1 MKCAVVGLGR
11 MGSAVVYRLHNA
23 GHQVVGYDPS
33 EQARQEA
40 AMVGATIVSTLEEC
54 AHHAQII
61 WLMVPAGPIVDQ
73 VLKELQQH
81 LNANAIVID
90 GGNSK
95 FTDSIR
101 RFQEL
106 KGSGIEFLDCGTSG
120 GLHGKEIGFSLM
132 IGGSKKAFDLAEPIF
147 KAVAA
152 KEGYG
157 LVGPSGSGHYVKM
170 VHNGIEYA
178 LLQAYA
184 EGLQLLHEGEFKELD
199 LAKITTIWQHG
210 SIIRSWILELTHE
223 ILKKDQ
229 QLEAVSGSI
238 AESGTGAWTV
248 EEARKQKVPV
258 KLIENAL
265 QIRAWSRE
273 TGGNYATKLV
283 ALLRLAF
290 GGHVLGTKKTTK

>member
-11 MGSAVVYRLHNA
+11 MGSAIVYRLHKA
-23 GHQVVGYDPS
+23 GHEVIGYDPS
-33 EQARQEA
+33 AQARQEA
-40 AMVGATIVSTLEEC
+40 ATLGATIVATIEEC
-54 AHHAQII
+54 AHHAQIV

-73 VLKELQQH
+73 VLKELMEH
-81 LNANAIVID
+81 LNAQAIIID

-101 RFQEL
+101 RSQEFART
-106 KGSGIEFLDCGTSG
+106 GISFLDCGTSG

-132 IGGSKKAFDLAEPIF
+132 IGGSKKAFDFAEPIF

-152 KEGYG
+152 PEGYG

-248 EEARKQKVPV
+248 QEARKQKVPV
-258 KLIENAL
+258 KLIEDSL
-265 QIRAWSRE
+265 EIRARSRE

-283 ALLRLAF
+283 ALMRHAF
-290 GGHVLGTKKTTK
+290 GGHPLGTKKTIK